1 MYHLF
6 SSRLM
11 TLWLH
16 YRDFVSIPPWFK
28 AATANQLILVPGSPL
43 RLQAVLS
50 QSNASFTQM
59 FSSNVPYAYFLLHY
73 VNYTCTLQL
82 FWWCFFF
89 TFDERTRWKYSDL
102 QIKIYTIFFFWQ
114 KKEQFD
120 KYFGWTIIFLNIWP
134 GRAFK
139 GSDVAYRV

>member
-82 FWWCFFF
+82 FWWCFFSLVMSVR
-89 TFDERTRWKYSDL
+89 DENTQIYRLKCTHSSSSD
-102 QIKIYTIFFFWQ
+102 K

>member
-1 MYHLF
+1 MKHSLMCIMYHLF

-59 FSSNVPYAYFLLHY
+59 FSSNVPYAYFLLYY

-89 TFDERTRWKYSDL
+89 TCDERTRWKHSDL

-114 KKEQFD
+114 KKR
-120 KYFGWTIIFLNIWP
+120 TIWQIFWLNNYI
-134 GRAFK
+134 FK
-139 GSDVAYRV
+139 HLTREGF

>member
-59 FSSNVPYAYFLLHY
+59 FSSNVPYAYFLLYY

-82 FWWCFFF
+82 FWCCFFF
-89 TFDERTRWKYSDL
+89 TCDKRTRWKHSDL
-102 QIKIYTIFFFWQ
+102 QIKMYTIFFFWQ